1 MRQRRWSPWRA
12 ADNRGGQSGV
22 DCWCGNPVL
31 VACGEGATV
40 GAMCGSGASWLGFRS
55 SALRRDCVGGARRCA
70 TVVVLRLPEWRAQ
83 GTLMTFT
90 AFSEGQV
97 FNMLRSAAKLS
108 PIAHMHEVN
117 SPIAR
122 IFVDQLLAEVVQDSI
137 VELEKA
143 YDKLMMAQLTNRKKG
158 VTFGSFKFW
167 MCLMLSI
174 FTGLPLT
181 K

>member
-1 MRQRRWSPWRA
+1 
-12 ADNRGGQSGV
+12 
-22 DCWCGNPVL
+22 
-31 VACGEGATV
+31 
-40 GAMCGSGASWLGFRS
+40 MCGGGGASWLGFRS
-55 SALRRDCVGGARRCA
+55 SALVCWCGGGAGSLGLCSGALVRWCLSSVA
-70 TVVVLRLPEWRAQ
+70 TVWVVREGVRRWWCCDCLSGARSNGGGTARDVASV
-83 GTLMTFT
+83 GTLMAFT

-108 PIAHMHEVN
+108 PIAHMREVN

-158 VTFGSFKFW
+158 VTFGSFKVDSPYGI
-167 MCLMLSI
+167 CRS
-174 FTGLPLT
+174 
-181 K
+181 